1 MRIITHAA
9 VAALVVMGLVGGAQ
23 AADPYGT
30 WTRPSTGGQV
40 SFYDCGG
47 KLCGKVLSVKD
58 KKTSDRVGKIVIPG
72 ATKTGDNVWK
82 GDFVNLEDG
91 KTYSNVSYTL
101 NGSSAMTLR
110 GCALGGL
117 VCKSETWTK

>member
-1 MRIITHAA
+1 MRSNTQAA
-9 VAALVVMGLVGGAQ
+9 VAAIGIVGLVGAAQ
-23 AADPYGT
+23 ASDPYGT

-47 KLCGKVLSVKD
+47 KLCAKVLSVKD
-58 KKTSDRVGKIVIPG
+58 KATSNRVGKVVIPG
-72 ATKTGDNVWK
+72 AVKAGDNVWK
-82 GDFVNLEDG
+82 GDFVNLEDD
-91 KTYSNVSYTL
+91 KTYSNVTYTL
-101 NGSSAMTLR
+101 NGSSELTLR